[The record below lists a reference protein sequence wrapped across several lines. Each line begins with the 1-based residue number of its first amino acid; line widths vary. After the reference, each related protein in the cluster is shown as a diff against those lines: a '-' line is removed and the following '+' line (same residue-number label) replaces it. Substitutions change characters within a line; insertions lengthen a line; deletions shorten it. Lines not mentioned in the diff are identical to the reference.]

1 MASAHLILDT
11 NLLALLVVGLTDR
24 KYISRHKRLQIF
36 DETDFDIIAELV
48 DGRGCLLTPN
58 VVSETSNL
66 IRYVADPMRS
76 QVAVILARL
85 VNGYDEKFV
94 PSKTAVAH
102 KDYIRLGATDA
113 VLLELAQ
120 TGATLITDDL
130 ALYLA
135 AVHAGL
141 DAVNYNHIRE
151 ARPDFR

>member
-1 MASAHLILDT
+1 MAPVPLILDT
-11 NLLALLVVGLTDR
+11 NLLALLVVGLTDQ
-24 KYISRHKRLQIF
+24 KYISRHKRLRVF
-36 DETDFDIIAELV
+36 DETDFDIVARMV
-48 DGRGCLLTPN
+48 DQRGCLLTPN

-76 QVAVILARL
+76 EAAVILARL
-85 VNGYDEKFV
+85 VNGYEERFV
-94 PSKTAVAH
+94 PSKTAVVH
-102 KDYIRLGATDA
+102 KDYVRLGATDA
-113 VLLELAQ
+113 VLLELTQ
-120 TGATLITDDL
+120 TGATLVTDDL